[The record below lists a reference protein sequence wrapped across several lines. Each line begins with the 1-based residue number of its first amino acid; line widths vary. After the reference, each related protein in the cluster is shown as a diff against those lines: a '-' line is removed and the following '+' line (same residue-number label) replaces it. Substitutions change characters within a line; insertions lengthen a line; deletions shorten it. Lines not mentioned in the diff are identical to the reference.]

1 MQVLPPAFLFQS
13 TLPHGSD
20 GTVSGGHCILS
31 VSIHAPSRERRRLH
45 VKGAHMG
52 DVSIHAPSQ
61 ERRPTIVL
69 QKTITDGFNPRS
81 LTGAT
86 VTTATSLKLM
96 LFQSTLPRG
105 SDKLKLPCTMLP
117 IVFQSTLPRGSD
129 LFQNGVENPFYF
141 NFNPRSLA
149 GATLPLFPLITTLEF
164 QSTLPCGSDD
174 TLSQYSTT
182 KQTISIHAP
191 LRERLRSKRRLEL

>member
-1 MQVLPPAFLFQS
+1 
-13 TLPHGSD
+13 
-20 GTVSGGHCILS
+20 
-31 VSIHAPSRERRRLH
+31 
-45 VKGAHMG
+45 MG

-117 IVFQSTLPRGSD
+117 IVFQSTLP
-129 LFQNGVENPFYF
+129 
-141 NFNPRSLA
+141 
-149 GATLPLFPLITTLEF
+149 
-164 QSTLPCGSDD
+164 CGSDAFCFD
-174 TLSQYSTT
+174 TLAC
-182 KQTISIHAP
+182 KAEISIHAP
-191 LRERLRSKRRLEL
+191 LRERLSAANVGKKFKIISIHAPLRERPGNICPHITYRIKFQSTLPCGSDQSGFQPAYF